1 MLIELTPPDA
11 SPVLGSFAQAVIA
24 GLDASLA
31 PLGEVLLEEVS
42 QRFETQTDPQGR
54 PWGRPRTPLS
64 EKTLAMRAKKSRGTR
79 ILIVTAMLRNSF
91 APRIQREQRRVSI
104 GPGGPA
110 AVYAPTH
117 QFGRGRIPA
126 RPMLPVGAAGPPRAE
141 LVRELR
147 ATIAD
152 SLRAALARWR
162 ASKVR

>member
-1 MLIELTPPDA
+1 MLIELTAPDS

-42 QRFETQTDPQGR
+42 QRFETQSDPQGR
-54 PWGRPRTPLS
+54 PWAPLS

-79 ILIVTAMLRNSF
+79 ILIVTAMLKNSF

-152 SLRAALARWR
+152 SLRVALARWR